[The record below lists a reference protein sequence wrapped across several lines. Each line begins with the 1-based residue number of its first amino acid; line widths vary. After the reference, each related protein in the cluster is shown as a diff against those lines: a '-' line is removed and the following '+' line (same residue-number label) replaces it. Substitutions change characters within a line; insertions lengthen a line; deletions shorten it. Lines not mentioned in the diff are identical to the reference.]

1 MKEKIRNI
9 IKDEKQFE
17 QVLEVAMDNVGKE
30 RDKQIV
36 SSIQNMSEDDF
47 SAMIAGMKDDDIQ
60 EEIAAAATAKPGT
73 SKTVPLW
80 KRTYMRVIAACLL
93 LVLVVG
99 VVRNVDLNTGSNQ
112 YASLFDT
119 YNNFNEQT
127 RKHLTEYKI
136 GDNKRINGKG
146 AKTTAAILEESAK
159 LICTGNVSDT
169 KAGVQKLKELLTL
182 NYKPSLAPEIHW
194 YLGMGY
200 LKLNMPTEATYELE
214 LVKKANGAH
223 ASDAAKILEQI

>member
-9 IKDEKQFE
+9 IKDDEQFE
-17 QVLEVAMDNVGKE
+17 QALGVAMENVGKE
-30 RDKQIV
+30 RDQKTV
-36 SSIQNMSEDDF
+36 DSIKNMTEDDF
-47 SAMIAGMKDDDIQ
+47 SAMLAGMKDDDIQ
-60 EEIAAAATAKPGT
+60 VELPGIDEPV
-73 SKTVPLW
+73 KGKVIPLW
-80 KRTYMRVIAACLL
+80 KRTYIRVIAACLL

-169 KAGVQKLKELLTL
+169 KEGVQKLKELLTL

-214 LVKKANGAH
+214 LVKKAHGAH
-223 ASDAAKILEQI
+223 ASEAADVLKKMK

>member
-60 EEIAAAATAKPGT
+60 VELPVKV
-73 SKTVPLW
+73 VPLW

-182 NYKPSLAPEIHW
+182 NYKPSLGPEIHW

>member
-1 MKEKIRNI
+1 MKEKIRDI
-9 IKDEKQFE
+9 IKNEKQFK
-17 QVLEVAMDNVGKE
+17 QVLETAMENVGKE
-30 RDKQIV
+30 RDQQIV
-36 SSIQNMSEDDF
+36 GSMKNMNEADF
-47 SAMIAGMKDDDIQ
+47 CAMIANMKGDDIHVDL
-60 EEIAAAATAKPGT
+60 PGIDQPP
-73 SKTVPLW
+73 VAIPLW
-80 KRTYMRVIAACLL
+80 KRTYMKVIAACIAAI
-93 LVLVVG
+93 LVISLAQY
-99 VVRNVDLNTGSNQ
+99 VDVNTGSSQ

-136 GDNKRINGKG
+136 GDDKRINGKG

-169 KAGVQKLKELLTL
+169 KAGVQNLKELLTL

-200 LKLNMPTEATYELE
+200 LKLNQPSDAKIELQS
-214 LVKKANGAH
+214 VKNAGKAH
-223 ASDAAKILEQI
+223 ASEAAKVLEEIDN

>member
-17 QVLEVAMDNVGKE
+17 QVLGVAMENVGIE
-30 RDKQIV
+30 RDRKTV
-36 SSIQNMSEDDF
+36 ESIKNMTENDF
-47 SAMIAGMKDDDIQ
+47 RAMLDGMKGDDIHVDLPV
-60 EEIAAAATAKPGT
+60 AAAALESGKV
-73 SKTVPLW
+73 VPLW
-80 KRTYMRVIAACLL
+80 KRTYMRVIAACM
-93 LVLVVG
+93 LVLVVVG

-127 RKHLTEYKI
+127 RQHLTEYKI

-159 LICTGNVSDT
+159 LICLGNVKDT
-169 KAGVQKLKELLTL
+169 KEGVRKLKELLTL

-214 LVKKANGAH
+214 LVKKANSTH
-223 ASDAAKILEQI
+223 ASEAAKILEQID

>member
-60 EEIAAAATAKPGT
+60 VELPVKV
-73 SKTVPLW
+73 VPLW

>member
-47 SAMIAGMKDDDIQ
+47 SAMIAGMKDDDLQ
-60 EEIAAAATAKPGT
+60 VELPGIDEP
-73 SKTVPLW
+73 KIVPLW
-80 KRTYMRVIAACLL
+80 KRTYMRVIAACIAAII
-93 LVLVVG
+93 VISIAQY
-99 VVRNVDLNTGSNQ
+99 VDVNTGSSQ

>member
-47 SAMIAGMKDDDIQ
+47 SAMITGMKDDDIQ
-60 EEIAAAATAKPGT
+60 VELPVKV
-73 SKTVPLW
+73 VPLW

-223 ASDAAKILEQI
+223 ASEAAKILEQI

>member
-36 SSIQNMSEDDF
+36 GSIQNMSEDDF
-47 SAMIAGMKDDDIQ
+47 SAMIAGMKDDDLQ
-60 EEIAAAATAKPGT
+60 VELPGIDEP
-73 SKTVPLW
+73 KIVPLW
-80 KRTYMRVIAACLL
+80 KRTYMRVIAACIAAI
-93 LVLVVG
+93 LVISIAQY
-99 VVRNVDLNTGSNQ
+99 VDVNTGSSQ

-182 NYKPSLAPEIHW
+182 NYKPSLGPEIHW

-223 ASDAAKILEQI
+223 ASEAAKILEQI

>member
-9 IKDEKQFE
+9 IKDDEQFE
-17 QVLEVAMDNVGKE
+17 QALGVAMENVGKE
-30 RDKQIV
+30 RDQKTV
-36 SSIQNMSEDDF
+36 DSIKNMTEDDF
-47 SAMIAGMKDDDIQ
+47 SAMLAGMEDDDIQ
-60 EEIAAAATAKPGT
+60 VELPGIDEPVKD
-73 SKTVPLW
+73 KTVPLW
-80 KRTYMRVIAACLL
+80 KRTYIRVIAACLL

-119 YNNFNEQT
+119 YNNFNDQT
-127 RKHLTEYKI
+127 RQHLTEYKI

-146 AKTTAAILEESAK
+146 AKTTAAFLEESAK

-169 KAGVQKLKELLTL
+169 KEGVQKLKELLTL

-214 LVKKANGAH
+214 LVKKAHGAH
-223 ASDAAKILEQI
+223 ASEAAKILEQI

>member
-30 RDKQIV
+30 RDKQLV
-36 SSIQNMSEDDF
+36 GSIQNMSENDF
-47 SAMIAGMKDDDIQ
+47 SAMIAGMKDDDLQ
-60 EEIAAAATAKPGT
+60 VEIPGIDT
-73 SKTVPLW
+73 PKVVPLW
-80 KRTYMRVIAACLL
+80 KRTYIRVIAACLL
-93 LVLVVG
+93 AFVVVS
-99 VVRNVDLNTGSNQ
+99 VVRNVDLNTGNNQ

-182 NYKPSLAPEIHW
+182 NYKPSLGPEIHW

-214 LVKKANGAH
+214 LVRKANSVH
-223 ASDAAKILEQI
+223 ASEAADVLNKMK